1 MFLGIVNKD
10 IYHVITAISS
20 VSNDLGCWPVIMV
33 FSGAQMEIQELT
45 QQLFSI
51 LISALNYH
59 VLPMCDQSL

>member
-1 MFLGIVNKD
+1 MFLGICNKD

-20 VSNDLGCWPVIMV
+20 VSNDLDCWPVIMV

-59 VLPMCDQSL
+59 VLPMCD

>member
-1 MFLGIVNKD
+1 
-10 IYHVITAISS
+10 
-20 VSNDLGCWPVIMV
+20 MV

-59 VLPMCDQSL
+59 VLPMCD